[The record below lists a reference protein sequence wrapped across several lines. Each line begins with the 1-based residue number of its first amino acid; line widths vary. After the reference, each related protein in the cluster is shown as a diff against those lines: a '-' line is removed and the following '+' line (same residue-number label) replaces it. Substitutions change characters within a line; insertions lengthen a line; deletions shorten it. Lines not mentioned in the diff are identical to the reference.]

1 MLNPRHI
8 SAMAKVAMAAAIV
21 ALTALASEKEKP
33 FVVYHDRSPILFT
46 PQLTDSGR
54 EATVGHWDLGENLED
69 RKLRDKRLNLYVVF
83 PGGQYRSFL
92 HSRYNHTLVINKY
105 TIDGRP
111 REWDVFWCLVL
122 DPSLHG
128 DLRSEQ
134 ELLVA
139 ANQKFLPANNFEI
152 HRVPAHAV
160 MAEKLNVN
168 NVDDLRR
175 FRGKDGALPRVLIVP
190 AHMAVR
196 ATTAKTQ
203 HKRD

>member
-1 MLNPRHI
+1 MLNSVHLR
-8 SAMAKVAMAAAIV
+8 AAIR
-21 ALTALASEKEKP
+21 LTMVTAMLVLSGLASEKEKP
-33 FVVYHDRSPILFT
+33 FVVYHDRYPILFT
-46 PQLTDSGR
+46 PQLTDSGS
-54 EATVGHWDLGENLED
+54 EATVGHWDLGESLED
-69 RKLRDKRLNLYVVF
+69 HKLRDTRLNLYVVF

-105 TIDGRP
+105 TVDGKP

-128 DLRSEQ
+128 ELRSERD
-134 ELLVA
+134 LLVA
-139 ANQKFLPANNFEI
+139 ANQKFHPAGNFEI

-168 NVDDLRR
+168 SVDDLRR
-175 FRGKDGALPRVLIVP
+175 FRTKDGSLPRVLIVP

-203 HKRD
+203 HSGD